1 MKIVIFHNPNCG
13 TSRNVVQ
20 IVKDAGFSPTVVE
33 YLDTGWT
40 KPQLQTLFAT
50 AGLSARDALRTT
62 KSPAEELGLMGGD
75 VTEEQ
80 LLDAM
85 VAHPI
90 LVNRPFVAS
99 KGTRA
104 PLPPVG
110 ASARN
115 LAALA
120 RRPLCKRRWQPAHHR
135 RRRGGAWRLN

>member
-1 MKIVIFHNPNCG
+1 MKIVIFHNPDCG
-13 TSRNVVQ
+13 TSRNVLQ

-33 YLDTGWT
+33 YLDAGWT

-75 VTEEQ
+75 VTEEH

-90 LVNRPFVAS
+90 LVNRPFVAC
-99 KGTRA
+99 KGHVRLCRQSGQVLEILPQWPAA
-104 PLPPVG
+104 PYAKEDGSPLITDEG
-110 ASARN
+110 AVV
-115 LAALA
+115 
-120 RRPLCKRRWQPAHHR
+120 P
-135 RRRGGAWRLN
+135 GA

>member
-1 MKIVIFHNPNCG
+1 MNIVIFHNPNCG

-40 KPQLQTLFAT
+40 KPLLQALFAT
-50 AGLSARDALRTT
+50 AGLSARDALRTS
-62 KSPAEELGLMGGD
+62 KSPAQELGLMGSD

-90 LVNRPFVAS
+90 LVNRPFVAC
-99 KGTRA
+99 KGQVRLCRPSGQVLDMLPQWPAA
-104 PLPPVG
+104 PYAKEDGSPLITADG
-110 ASARN
+110 AVV
-115 LAALA
+115 
-120 RRPLCKRRWQPAHHR
+120 P
-135 RRRGGAWRLN
+135 GA

>member
-1 MKIVIFHNPNCG
+1 MKIVIFHNPDCG

-40 KPQLQTLFAT
+40 KPQLQSLFAT
-50 AGLSARDALRTT
+50 AGISARDALRTT

-75 VTEEQ
+75 VTEEH

-90 LVNRPFVAS
+90 LVNRPFVAC
-99 KGTRA
+99 KGHVRLCRPSGQVLEILPQWPAA
-104 PLPPVG
+104 PYAKEDGSPLIPADG
-110 ASARN
+110 AVV
-115 LAALA
+115 
-120 RRPLCKRRWQPAHHR
+120 P
-135 RRRGGAWRLN
+135 GA

>member
-20 IVKDAGFSPTVVE
+20 IVNDAGFSPTVVE

-62 KSPAEELGLMGGD
+62 KSPGEELGLMGGD
-75 VTEEQ
+75 GTEEQ
-80 LLDAM
+80 WVDAR

-90 LVNRPFVAS
+90 LVNRPYVAS
-99 KGTRA
+99 KGHVRLCRPSGQVLEILPHWPAA
-104 PLPPVG
+104 PYAKEDGSTLITADG
-110 ASARN
+110 AVV
-115 LAALA
+115 
-120 RRPLCKRRWQPAHHR
+120 P
-135 RRRGGAWRLN
+135 GA

>member
-1 MKIVIFHNPNCG
+1 MNIVIFHNPNCG

-20 IVKDAGFSPTVVE
+20 IVKDAGYSPTVVK

-50 AGLSARDALRTT
+50 AGLSAQDALRSS
-62 KSPAEELGLMGGD
+62 KSPAEELGLMCSD

-90 LVNRPFVAS
+90 LVNRPFVAC
-99 KGTRA
+99 KGQVLDILPNWPAA
-104 PLPPVG
+104 PCAKEDGSPLITADG
-110 ASARN
+110 AVV
-115 LAALA
+115 
-120 RRPLCKRRWQPAHHR
+120 P
-135 RRRGGAWRLN
+135 GA